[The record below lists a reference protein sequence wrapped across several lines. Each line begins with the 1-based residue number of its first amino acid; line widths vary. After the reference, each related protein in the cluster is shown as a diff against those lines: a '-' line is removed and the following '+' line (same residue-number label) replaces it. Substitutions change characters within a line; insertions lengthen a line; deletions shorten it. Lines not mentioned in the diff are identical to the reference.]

1 MMEHLTDTFVCFVF
15 QLRPVDAIL
24 FINGTQLKNF
34 WEPLWEVIHGICF
47 VSLPCLGLKTKIIWR
62 ILENIADN
70 LTESYVN
77 FFGVGN
83 VW

>member
-1 MMEHLTDTFVCFVF
+1 
-15 QLRPVDAIL
+15 
-24 FINGTQLKNF
+24 
-34 WEPLWEVIHGICF
+34 
-47 VSLPCLGLKTKIIWR
+47 LKTKIIWR

-83 VW
+83 V